1 MKITKIKED
10 ITSEIASSFKN
21 SVAIDTEATGLQIP
35 ERDKLSLI
43 QICDEKE
50 NVYIIQ
56 PNKINYKAPNLVSIL
71 ENEKILKIGHF
82 LRFDK
87 NSLEYFLKCK
97 IKNIFDTKIASKIVR
112 TYTDSHGLKNLVF
125 EFCNKNL
132 DNAHSAMAD
141 TSATYEILLA
151 QISKYDEI
159 ENNIESLSKFSNV
172 RGECADLAGFIKF
185 NNDGD
190 EILSFGKYRN
200 VTLKKIWQENPGYFS
215 WISNADFPMFT
226 KRIIKNFVIKMKL
239 ENKFKS

>member
-10 ITSEIASSFKN
+10 ITSEIANSFKN
-21 SVAIDTEATGLQIP
+21 SIAIDTEATGLQIP

-43 QICDEKE
+43 QICDEKG

-112 TYTDSHGLKNLVF
+112 TYTDSHGLKNLVQ
-125 EFCNKNL
+125 EFCNKSL
-132 DNAHSAMAD
+132 DKRHGSSDWNKD
-141 TSATYEILLA
+141 I
-151 QISKYDEI
+151 D
-159 ENNIESLSKFSNV
+159 SLSEKHL
-172 RGECADLAGFIKF
+172 EYAA
-185 NNDGD
+185 NDV
-190 EILSFGKYRN
+190 IYLHK
-200 VTLKKIWQENPGYFS
+200 
-215 WISNADFPMFT
+215 
-226 KRIIKNFVIKMKL
+226 IKNEL
-239 ENKFKS
+239 ESMLLRENRMDLFKNCLNFLDTRVELDQKGFKEDIFEH